1 MRIGVRAHD
10 FGKQS
15 VEELARK
22 ISEMGFDCIQLA
34 LSKAIADMDF
44 SLGRL
49 NPGMAWRIGKTFDRY
64 GIQIAVLGCYINP
77 VHPDKAER
85 KRQIEQFREH
95 LRFARD
101 FGCGI
106 VATETGSLNADFS
119 FHPDNHGE
127 KAFYDLVE
135 SVKEMTEEAEHFGV
149 ITAIEGVT
157 RYVTHTP
164 ERVAKV
170 LELVNSNNLQ
180 VVFDPVNL
188 ISIDNYQDQD
198 HIISRSFELFGD
210 RMVILHVKDF
220 AIQDGK
226 MKSVQAGSGMLNYE
240 LLFKLLKTHKPDINI
255 LMEDAKPETM
265 AAGMA
270 YLKSKY
276 CNGENITST
285 TNFA

>member
-15 VEELARK
+15 VEELAQK
-22 ISEMGFDCIQLA
+22 ISEKGFDCIQLA
-34 LSKAIADMDF
+34 LSKAISGVDF

-49 NPGMAWRIGKTFDRY
+49 NPGMAWRIGKTFERY

-77 VHPDKAER
+77 IHPDKTER
-85 KRQIEQFREH
+85 RRQIERFKEH

-106 VATETGSLNADFS
+106 VATETGSVNGDFS

-127 KAFYDLVE
+127 KAFGDLVD
-135 SVKEMTEEAEHFGV
+135 SIKELTEEAERFGV

-164 ERVAKV
+164 ERVARV
-170 LELVNSNNLQ
+170 LEAINSNNLQ

-188 ISIDNYQDQD
+188 ISIDNYENQDD
-198 HIISRSFELFGD
+198 VIKRSFRLFGE
-210 RMVILHVKDF
+210 RIVILHAKDF
-220 AIQDGK
+220 VISEGQLR
-226 MKSVQAGSGMLNYE
+226 SVQAGEGMLNYE
-240 LLFKLLKTHKPDINI
+240 LLFDLLKAYKPDINI
-255 LMEDAKPETM
+255 LMENAKPETVSE
-265 AAGMA
+265 GMA
-270 YLKSKY
+270 YLQSKY
-276 CNGENITST
+276 RNSL
-285 TNFA
+285 